1 VQNNN
6 VFTEI
11 GEDETGVSDADYTR
25 VRSLIHHMS
34 RADIPDLAGLLV
46 LRLIYL
52 CHSQFVSEHQPPGPN
67 AIAWLRWLIVRAL
80 KCRLDT
86 EPLIDRISKMFDT
99 QFISR
104 LFNKYVSTI
113 IIN

>member
-6 VFTEI
+6 ICIEI

-46 LRLIYL
+46 L
-52 CHSQFVSEHQPPGPN
+52 S
-67 AIAWLRWLIVRAL
+67 
-80 KCRLDT
+80 
-86 EPLIDRISKMFDT
+86 
-99 QFISR
+99 
-104 LFNKYVSTI
+104 LFNLFSFTICLRTPTTRAKCNCVATLANCSCTQVSSGHRTA
-113 IIN
+113 N